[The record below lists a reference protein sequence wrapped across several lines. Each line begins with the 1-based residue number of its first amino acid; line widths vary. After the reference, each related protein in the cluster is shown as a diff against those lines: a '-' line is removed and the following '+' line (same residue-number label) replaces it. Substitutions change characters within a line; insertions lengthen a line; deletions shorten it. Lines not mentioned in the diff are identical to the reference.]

1 MLNKHLK
8 TKIIYRK
15 KKGNIYS
22 KFVFF
27 LKMIV
32 RNDKLFDLIRPFKVI
47 LTSSLIL
54 HSTVIYYKLL
64 NPKYL
69 NLPSRHLFSFLI
81 LNRFLKI
88 YEKDD
93 LRIFLLGG
101 TLLGCVRQNA
111 FSGRPYDI
119 DLGILEEDFD
129 KLKKK
134 FPLLSKSGVSMIRT
148 KNTKKTKKYLSKKS
162 KSSVDRVA
170 FIFFNVKIDIAV
182 YKKVFI
188 YKKINWLGEIEKKY
202 VNKFRG
208 LLFKKNDL
216 ERFKFGNLYDKRF
229 YIPNNSI
236 NYLEERFGK
245 NWKIPDS
252 KYYFEWKK

>member
-15 KKGNIYS
+15 KNKNIYS
-22 KFVFF
+22 TLVFF
-27 LKMIV
+27 LKMMIK
-32 RNDKLFDLIRPFKVI
+32 NEKFFNFIRPFKVFITNSFI
-47 LTSSLIL
+47 LY
-54 HSTVIYYKLL
+54 STVIYYKILT
-64 NPKYL
+64 PKYL
-69 NLPSRHLFSFLI
+69 NLPSRHLFSFII

-88 YEKDD
+88 YEKDK

-119 DLGILEEDFD
+119 DLGILEEDYD
-129 KLKKK
+129 KLKNK
-134 FPLLSKSGVSMIRT
+134 FPLLSKIGVSMIRT
-148 KNTKKTKKYLSKKS
+148 KNTRKTEKYLSDKS

-182 YKKVFI
+182 YKKVEI
-188 YKKINWLGEIEKKY
+188 YKKIKWLGEIEKKY
-202 VNKFRG
+202 VNKFNG
-208 LLFKKNDL
+208 LLFKNNDL
-216 ERFKFGNLYDKRF
+216 GRFKFGNLYDKRF

>member
-15 KKGNIYS
+15 KNKNIYS
-22 KFVFF
+22 TLVSF
-27 LKMIV
+27 LKMTI
-32 RNDKLFDLIRPFKVI
+32 RNEKLFDLIRPFKVFIINSFI
-47 LTSSLIL
+47 LY
-54 HSTVIYYKLL
+54 STVIYYKIL
-64 NPKYL
+64 NPKYF
-69 NLPSRHLFSFLI
+69 NLPSRHLFSFVI

-88 YEKDD
+88 YEKDE

-119 DLGILEEDFD
+119 DLGILEEDFG
-129 KLKKK
+129 KLKNK
-134 FPLLSKSGVSMIRT
+134 FPLLSKIGVSMIRT
-148 KNTKKTKKYLSKKS
+148 KNTKKTEKYLSDKS

-182 YKKVFI
+182 YKKVVI
-188 YKKINWLGEIEKKY
+188 YKKIKWLGEIEKKY
-202 VNKFRG
+202 VNQFNG
-208 LLFKKNDL
+208 LLFKNNDL